1 MNFPKIEGLTT
12 RTDRLKNDVDVFNN
26 LYSEYENSCK
36 DLNNKECI
44 QKYIKLLDAYNTVL
58 IDTALTPEDK
68 KEIDDLFNNIVNTYN
83 IDIVKKRTE
92 LDAKLKE
99 INKTGDSVYN
109 KNDKP
114 LYDATIFSGI
124 LWTILA
130 SSVLFYTF
138 TKL

>member
-1 MNFPKIEGLTT
+1 MNIPKIEGLTT
-12 RTDRLKNDVDVFNN
+12 RTDRLKNDVDLFNN
-26 LYSEYENSCK
+26 LYSEYENNCTG
-36 DLNNKECI
+36 LNTKECI
-44 QKYIKLLDAYNTVL
+44 KKYLKLLDAYNTVL

-68 KEIDDLFNNIVNTYN
+68 REIDNLFNNIVNKYKIGVVN
-83 IDIVKKRTE
+83 KRTE

-99 INKTGDSVYN
+99 LNKTGDSVYN
-109 KNDKP
+109 TNEKP